1 MTEPGAAPP
10 DLLDDLVAEG
20 FAVRAIAVE
29 VAGDGAGEGPL
40 TWAQADHWRGI
51 VKTGR
56 AATLSGAYQMPD
68 GSTLAEQVE
77 LLRFVVSRHPA
88 LRTRLRLTADGQAR
102 QVCSATG
109 RVTLW
114 VIEAGNDYP
123 AAVAQRVRDRLT
135 EKPFDY
141 RREFPVRMAAVMAAG
156 QVRQL
161 VIGYLHLA
169 IDDGGLSALQS
180 DVTAR
185 DPGTGAP
192 AGPVLAVQPLELA
205 AKQASPAG
213 QRQSAASLRHLE
225 RVLRTA
231 EPALLGQPR
240 EGPAEYQAF
249 RYRSPATA
257 LALPRI
263 VQAQR
268 VPAPSAL
275 LALFAMSLV
284 AELGVD
290 PVWTMVL
297 VSNRFRP
304 GLADSVSQ
312 LVQSSPFVLELG
324 ADCTFAEAL
333 SRAQQGLLQTYKTA
347 YYDGAQ
353 QLELIE
359 RLERERG
366 CEIQLGCYFNDRQD
380 ERAAGRPAE
389 PAGDDELRAALG
401 LGSWHDQPGPLP
413 DVGLFV
419 NVDHR
424 PDALDFPVSYDTRY
438 LDRAEVDRIVRGV
451 ETFAVRAAI
460 TPDRPVL
467 EFSTGIARRRRG

>member
-1 MTEPGAAPP
+1 MTAPP
-10 DLLDDLVAEG
+10 DLLDDLVADG
-20 FAVRAIAVE
+20 FAVRTITVD

-51 VKTGR
+51 VKTGQ
-56 AATLSGAYQMPD
+56 AATLSGAYQFPA
-68 GSTLAEQVE
+68 GSTLDEQVE

-88 LRTRLRLTADGQAR
+88 LRTRLALTADGQVR

-109 RVTLW
+109 QVTLW
-114 VIEAGNDYP
+114 VVETSPGQHLP
-123 AAVAQRVRDRLT
+123 GVAHQVRVLLSAR
-135 EKPFDY
+135 PFDY
-141 RREFPVRMAAVMAAG
+141 QHEFPIRLAAVLMPDG
-156 QVRQL
+156 TVSQQV
-161 VIGYLHLA
+161 VVYLHMA
-169 IDDGGLSALQS
+169 VDAGGLSALLA
-180 DVTAR
+180 DLAAR
-185 DPGTGAP
+185 DPVTGAP
-192 AGPVLAVQPLELA
+192 AGPVTAVQPLQLA

-231 EPALLGQPR
+231 EPAVLGQHR

-249 RYRSPATA
+249 RYWSPATA
-257 LALPRI
+257 LALARI
-263 VQAQR
+263 VQAQQ

-324 ADCTFAEAL
+324 ADCTFTEAL
-333 SRAQQGLLQTYKTA
+333 ARAQQGLLQTYKHA
-347 YYDGAQ
+347 YYDGDR
-353 QLELIE
+353 QLQLIE
-359 RLERERG
+359 RIERERG
-366 CEIQLGCYFNDRQD
+366 CAIQLGCYFNDRQD
-380 ERAAGRPAE
+380 ERTPGLPAE
-389 PAGDDELRAALG
+389 PASDDELRAALATS
-401 LGSWHDQPGPLP
+401 SWHDEDGPLP
-413 DVGLFV
+413 DVPLFV
-419 NVDHR
+419 NVDHT
-424 PDALDFPVSYDTRY
+424 PHGLEFPVSFDTRY
-438 LDRAEVDRIVRGV
+438 LDREAAAAIVRGI

-460 TPDRPVL
+460 APDRPVL
-467 EFSTGIARRRRG
+467 EFSRGTGRRRG